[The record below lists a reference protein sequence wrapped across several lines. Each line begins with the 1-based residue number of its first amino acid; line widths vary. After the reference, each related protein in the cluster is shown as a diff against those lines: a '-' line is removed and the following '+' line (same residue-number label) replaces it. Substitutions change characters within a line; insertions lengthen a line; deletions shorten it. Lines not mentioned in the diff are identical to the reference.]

1 MKKEET
7 KQSDL
12 SRLMG
17 YAGNYRY
24 FTYASWVLSAVSAL
38 VALVPFVYIWKVLRD
53 VLAAAPNYAQAVN
66 IPHYGWMAVLFAVLS
81 YLIYIAALMC
91 SHLSAF
97 RVATNLRLAVS
108 EHLAV
113 LPLGFAENFG
123 SGKLRKIIHEST
135 GAAETYLAHQLP
147 DQYNAIAT
155 PVGLLVLL
163 LAFDW
168 RLGLLS
174 LAPVALAFLIM
185 ATMTGKQMVEK
196 MRQYGNAL
204 EAMSNEAVEYVRG
217 IPVVKTFGQ
226 SVFSFKKFKATIDE
240 YEKWVIS
247 YTKDLRL
254 PMMFYTAAVNGVFAF
269 LIAGGLLFT
278 AHGVT
283 PEFLLN
289 LLFYIIITP
298 VISLT
303 LTRMMYMSESKMVVA
318 DALARIDSVLEA
330 APMQIRAVP
339 QHPQDASVALQNVHF
354 SYDGKNEVIKG
365 VSLEIQPGQTV
376 AFVGPSGGGKSTLAN
391 LVCRFFDVQSG
402 SVRVGG
408 ADVRAIPKE
417 ELMDTISF
425 VFQNSRLLKGSILDN
440 VRLGRPQATEAE
452 VLVALK
458 AAQCMDIIEKF
469 PAGIHTVI
477 GTKGVYLSGGEQQ
490 RIAIARAMLKN
501 APILILDEA
510 TAFADPDNEAK
521 VQAAFARLAKGKT
534 VLMIAH
540 RLSTVA
546 NADCIY
552 VVQDG
557 RITET
562 GTKDELCAQNG
573 LFSRMWQEYQVSVQ
587 WKVAKEG

>member
-1 MKKEET
+1 MK

-38 VALVPFVYIWKVLRD
+38 VALVPFVYIWKILRD
-53 VLAAAPNYAQAVN
+53 VLNAAPDYAQAVN
-66 IPHYGWMAVLFAVLS
+66 IPHYGWMAVLFAVLA

-97 RVATNLRLAVS
+97 RVATNLRLEVS
-108 EHLAV
+108 EHLAT
-113 LPLGFAENFG
+113 LPLGFTETFG

-135 GAAETYLAHQLP
+135 GAAETFLAHQLP
-147 DQYNAIAT
+147 DKYNAMAT
-155 PVGLLVLL
+155 PIGLLVLL
-163 LAFDW
+163 LVFDW

-174 LAPVALAFLIM
+174 LVPVALGFVIM
-185 ATMTGKQMVEK
+185 SAMTGRRMADK

-204 EAMSNEAVEYVRG
+204 ESMSNEAVEYVRG

-240 YEKWVIS
+240 YEKWVIA
-247 YTKDLRL
+247 YTKELRM
-254 PMMFYTAAVNGVFAF
+254 PMMLYTAAINGVFAF
-269 LIAGGLLFT
+269 LIVGGLLFT
-278 AHGVT
+278 RNGVT
-283 PEFLLN
+283 SEFLLN

-303 LTRMMYMSESKMVVA
+303 LTRIMYMSENELVVA
-318 DALARIDSVLEA
+318 DALARVDSVLDAE
-330 APMQIRAVP
+330 PVP
-339 QHPQDASVALQNVHF
+339 ENDHPRHPKDASVSLKDVHF
-354 SYDGKNEVIKG
+354 SYDGKTDVIKG
-365 VSLEIQPGQTV
+365 VSLKIQPGQMV

-391 LVCRFFDVQSG
+391 LICRFFDVQSG

-408 ADVRAIPKE
+408 ADVRDIPKE

-452 VLVALK
+452 VLAALK
-458 AAQCMDIIEKF
+458 AAQCMDIVEKF

-510 TAFADPDNEAK
+510 TAFAAPDNEAK
-521 VQAAFARLAKGKT
+521 VQAAFAQLAKGKT

-557 RITET
+557 QIVES

-573 LFSRMWQEYQVSVQ
+573 LFARMWQDYQASVQ

>member
-1 MKKEET
+1 MK

-17 YAGNYRY
+17 YAGNHRY
-24 FTYASWVLSAVSAL
+24 FTYASWVLSAASAL
-38 VALVPFVYIWKVLRD
+38 VALVPFVYIWKILRD
-53 VLAAAPNYAQAVN
+53 VLNAAPNYAQAVN

-81 YLIYIAALMC
+81 YIIYIAALMC

-113 LPLGFAENFG
+113 LPLGFAETFG

-174 LAPVALAFLIM
+174 LAPVVLAFLIM
-185 ATMTGKQMVEK
+185 ATMTGKRMVEK

-240 YEKWVIS
+240 YEKWVVS

-303 LTRMMYMSESKMVVA
+303 LTRIMYMSENKMVVA

-330 APMQIRAVP
+330 VPMQVREVP
-339 QHPQDASVALQNVHF
+339 QHPQDASVILQDVHF
-354 SYDGKNEVIKG
+354 GYDGKTEVIKG
-365 VSLEIQPGQTV
+365 VSLEIQPGQTW
-376 AFVGPSGGGKSTLAN
+376 PL
-391 LVCRFFDVQSG
+391 
-402 SVRVGG
+402 
-408 ADVRAIPKE
+408 
-417 ELMDTISF
+417 
-425 VFQNSRLLKGSILDN
+425 
-440 VRLGRPQATEAE
+440 
-452 VLVALK
+452 
-458 AAQCMDIIEKF
+458 
-469 PAGIHTVI
+469 
-477 GTKGVYLSGGEQQ
+477 
-490 RIAIARAMLKN
+490 
-501 APILILDEA
+501 
-510 TAFADPDNEAK
+510 
-521 VQAAFARLAKGKT
+521 
-534 VLMIAH
+534 
-540 RLSTVA
+540 
-546 NADCIY
+546 
-552 VVQDG
+552 
-557 RITET
+557 
-562 GTKDELCAQNG
+562 
-573 LFSRMWQEYQVSVQ
+573 
-587 WKVAKEG
+587 

>member
-1 MKKEET
+1 MK

-38 VALVPFVYIWKVLRD
+38 VALVPFVYIWKILRD
-53 VLAAAPNYAQAVN
+53 VLNAAPDYAQAVN

-113 LPLGFAENFG
+113 LPLGFAETFG

-174 LAPVALAFLIM
+174 LAPVVLAFLIM
-185 ATMTGKQMVEK
+185 ATMTGKRMAEK

-204 EAMSNEAVEYVRG
+204 ESMSNEAVEYVRG

-278 AHGVT
+278 TNGVT

-303 LTRMMYMSESKMVVA
+303 LTRMMYMSENKMVVA

-330 APMQIRAVP
+330 APMQVQAVP
-339 QHPQDASVALQNVHF
+339 QYPKDSSVTLRDVHF
-354 SYDGKNEVIKG
+354 SYDGKTEVIKG

-376 AFVGPSGGGKSTLAN
+376 AFVGPSGGGKTT
-391 LVCRFFDVQSG
+391 V
-402 SVRVGG
+402 
-408 ADVRAIPKE
+408 
-417 ELMDTISF
+417 
-425 VFQNSRLLKGSILDN
+425 SRLAARFWDYQKGSITVGGMEVSRIDPEKLMSLYFIVFQDVTLFDN
-440 VRLGRPQATEAE
+440 TILENIRLGRKGATDEE
-452 VLVALK
+452 VL
-458 AAQCMDIIEKF
+458 AAAKLANCEEFAEKL
-469 PAGIHTVI
+469 PDKWNTNI
-477 GTKGVYLSGGEQQ
+477 GENGCALSGGERQ
-490 RIAIARAMLKN
+490 RISIARAFLKD
-501 APILILDEA
+501 APIILLDEA
-510 TAFADPDNEAK
+510 TASLDVENETAI
-521 VQAAFARLAKGKT
+521 QEALSRLIMDKT
-534 VLMIAH
+534 VLIIAH
-540 RLSTVA
+540 RMRTVSS
-546 NADCIY
+546 ADKI
-552 VVQDG
+552 VVLKDG
-557 RITET
+557 AVAEQGAPAQLLHKGGIFAHMVQLQ
-562 GTKDELCAQNG
+562 TKSQGWSLIKA
-573 LFSRMWQEYQVSVQ
+573 
-587 WKVAKEG
+587 

>member
-1 MKKEET
+1 VK

-38 VALVPFVYIWKVLRD
+38 VALVPFVYIWKILRD
-53 VLAAAPNYAQAVN
+53 VLNAAPDYAQAVN
-66 IPHYGWMAVLFAVLS
+66 IPHYGWMAVLFAVLA
-81 YLIYIAALMC
+81 YIIYIAALMC

-97 RVATNLRLAVS
+97 RVATNLRLEVS
-108 EHLAV
+108 EHLAT
-113 LPLGFAENFG
+113 LPLGFTETFG

-135 GAAETYLAHQLP
+135 GAAETFLAHQLP
-147 DQYNAIAT
+147 DKYNAMAT
-155 PVGLLVLL
+155 PIGLLVLL
-163 LAFDW
+163 LVFDW

-174 LAPVALAFLIM
+174 LVPVALGFVIM
-185 ATMTGKQMVEK
+185 SAMTGRRMADK

-204 EAMSNEAVEYVRG
+204 ESISNEAVEYVRG

-240 YEKWVIS
+240 YEKWVIA
-247 YTKDLRL
+247 YTKELRM
-254 PMMFYTAAVNGVFAF
+254 PMMLYTAAINGVFAF
-269 LIAGGLLFT
+269 LIVGGLLFT
-278 AHGVT
+278 RNGVT
-283 PEFLLN
+283 SEFLLN

-303 LTRMMYMSESKMVVA
+303 LTRIMYMSENELVVA
-318 DALARIDSVLEA
+318 DALARVDSVLDAE
-330 APMQIRAVP
+330 PVP
-339 QHPQDASVALQNVHF
+339 ENDHPRHPKDASVSLKDVHF
-354 SYDGKNEVIKG
+354 SYDGKTDVIKG
-365 VSLEIQPGQTV
+365 VSLKIQPGQTV

-408 ADVRAIPKE
+408 ADVRDIPKE

-452 VLVALK
+452 VLAALK
-458 AAQCMDIIEKF
+458 AAQCMDIVEKF

-501 APILILDEA
+501 VPILILDEA

-521 VQAAFARLAKGKT
+521 VQAAFAQLAKGKT

-557 RITET
+557 QIVES

-573 LFSRMWQEYQVSVQ
+573 LFARMWQEYQASVQ

>member
-1 MKKEET
+1 MK

-38 VALVPFVYIWKVLRD
+38 VALVPFVYIWKILRD
-53 VLAAAPNYAQAVN
+53 VLNAAPDYAQAVN

-113 LPLGFAENFG
+113 LPLGFAETFG

-174 LAPVALAFLIM
+174 LAPVVLAFLIM
-185 ATMTGKQMVEK
+185 ATMTGKRMAEK

-330 APMQIRAVP
+330 APMQVQAVP
-339 QHPQDASVALQNVHF
+339 QHPQDASVTLQDVHF
-354 SYDGKNEVIKG
+354 SYDGKTEVIKG
-365 VSLEIQPGQTV
+365 VSLDIQPGQTV
-376 AFVGPSGGGKSTLAN
+376 AFVGPSGGGKTT
-391 LVCRFFDVQSG
+391 V
-402 SVRVGG
+402 
-408 ADVRAIPKE
+408 
-417 ELMDTISF
+417 
-425 VFQNSRLLKGSILDN
+425 SRLAARFWDYQKGSITVGGMEVSRIDPEKLMSLYSIVFQDVTLFDN
-440 VRLGRPQATEAE
+440 TILENIRLGRKGATDEE
-452 VLVALK
+452 VL
-458 AAQCMDIIEKF
+458 AAAKLANCEEFAEKL
-469 PAGIHTVI
+469 PDKWNTNI
-477 GTKGVYLSGGEQQ
+477 GENGCALSGGERQ
-490 RIAIARAMLKN
+490 RISIARAFLKD
-501 APILILDEA
+501 APIILLDEA
-510 TAFADPDNEAK
+510 TASLDVENETAI
-521 VQAAFARLAKGKT
+521 QEALSRLIKDKT
-534 VLMIAH
+534 VLIIAH
-540 RLSTVA
+540 RMRTVSS
-546 NADCIY
+546 ADKI
-552 VVQDG
+552 VVLKDG
-557 RITET
+557 AVAEQGAPAQLLHEGGIFAHMVQLQ
-562 GTKDELCAQNG
+562 TKSQGWSLIKA
-573 LFSRMWQEYQVSVQ
+573 
-587 WKVAKEG
+587 